1 MRHVLP
7 RSLLGQM
14 LLAVA
19 LALLVA
25 QTVSA
30 VLPRALASDVA
41 MRATLTVDPPLR
53 SGNGFFASVL
63 VRRQAGG
70 AAYYA
75 TLRARHSADP
85 LLIISRRR
93 HSTTDVKLGLG
104 LPSTS
109 SNR

>member
-30 VLPRALASDVA
+30 ER
-41 MRATLTVDPPLR
+41 
-53 SGNGFFASVL
+53 
-63 VRRQAGG
+63 
-70 AAYYA
+70 
-75 TLRARHSADP
+75 
-85 LLIISRRR
+85 
-93 HSTTDVKLGLG
+93 
-104 LPSTS
+104 
-109 SNR
+109 